1 MAIIAT
7 DLIKKL
13 NNLFPNRII
22 YEEQYQKHV
31 GPLSYEIYKQAK
43 AI

>member
-13 NNLFPNRII
+13 NDLFPNRII

-31 GPLSYEIYKQAK
+31 GPLSYDYFLLGTL
-43 AI
+43 